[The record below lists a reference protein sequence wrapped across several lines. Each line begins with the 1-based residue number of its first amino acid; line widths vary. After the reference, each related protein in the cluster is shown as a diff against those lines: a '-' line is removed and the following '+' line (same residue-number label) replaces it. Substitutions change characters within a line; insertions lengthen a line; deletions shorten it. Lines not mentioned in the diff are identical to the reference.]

1 MSSINTF
8 TISGKI
14 SKKFDYEGIS
24 KLSILQENYSE
35 RQQKTYKQ
43 FITVVGSGNL
53 LRDFKEGD
61 KVCAFGKFSTNLNKK
76 TNVWETQLWV
86 SNINGIDAGDIKKEK
101 EPLVITDKPKQ
112 STIINNDDNDD
123 YNDIEKSGNWD

>member
-76 TNVWETQLWV
+76 TNV
-86 SNINGIDAGDIKKEK
+86 
-101 EPLVITDKPKQ
+101 
-112 STIINNDDNDD
+112 
-123 YNDIEKSGNWD
+123 